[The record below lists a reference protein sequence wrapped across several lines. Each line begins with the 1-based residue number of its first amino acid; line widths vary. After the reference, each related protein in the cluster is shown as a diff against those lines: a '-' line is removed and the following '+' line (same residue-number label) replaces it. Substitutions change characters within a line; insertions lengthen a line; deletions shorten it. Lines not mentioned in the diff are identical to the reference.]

1 MAAKKAKKPA
11 PPKKV
16 QTRDAPDKATIK
28 SRVDLSALIG
38 TKAVQSPIWQANSD
52 LSDAGKKLIQAGL
65 DLDAADKAATK
76 ADLEALNAHAARDTS
91 QVEWDGQYDVYSALV
106 RQNAPK
112 AADVAALALSVLERS
127 KNPLDVPL
135 GVTATFDPVSS
146 LVDVKVKPAP
156 GLNHV
161 GIEYSAN
168 PADPASW
175 KRLKGNG
182 LKRKIT
188 GLSAGTYW
196 VRACSVRAENESDYT
211 TAVAVV
217 VK

>member
-1 MAAKKAKKPA
+1 MAAKKTKKPK

-38 TKAVQSPIWQANSD
+38 TKAVQSPIWQAKSE

-65 DLDAADKAATK
+65 DLDAADKAAAK
-76 ADLEALNAHAARDTS
+76 ADLEAINAHTTRDTAE
-91 QVEWDGQYDVYSALV
+91 VEWNGLYDVYAALV
-106 RQNAPK
+106 KQNAPK
-112 AADVAALALSVLERS
+112 PADVAALALSVLERN
-127 KNPLDVPL
+127 KHGLEIPL
-135 GVTATFDPVSS
+135 GLTAVFDAKASQ
-146 LVDVKVKPAP
+146 VDIKVKPAP
-156 GLNHV
+156 GLQHV
-161 GIEYSAN
+161 EIEYSN
-168 PADPASW
+168 NSADPNSW
-175 KRLKGNG
+175 KRVKGNG

-196 VRACSVRAENESDYT
+196 VRACSVRAEDESDYT
-211 TAVAVV
+211 TPIAVV